1 MTIDHLIF
9 DTTDAET
16 VADTHSVGA
25 YVRSGESGALVTH
38 HSLQKPNAITFA
50 FVDADVIVG
59 DDSITEASHG
69 LQTGDKIQLTSS
81 GVLPAGLALAT
92 DYYVIRVDA
101 NTIKLAISAHNAEW
115 NIPVDITAAAGGGT
129 HTVTGV
135 EVEGRSLD
143 VWISNPSIAIND
155 GGGII
160 TVDGTVELGATTLA
174 ALETITVEQGTSP
187 WVIGDGGGSI
197 TVDGTVAISGDVNVT
212 QGTSPWVVS
221 GTVTATDAA
230 NYAEDSAHTSG
241 DIGKFMLAVRN
252 DADTSLVSANGD
264 YAPLQVDENGFL
276 KVRAE
281 VTVEAGDAEFLED
294 SAHVS
299 GDTGLHML
307 AVRQD
312 TLAAS
317 TSADGDYS
325 SLKVNADGSLYTFLT
340 GSDPL
345 TVNDASLALTAIAS
359 AAETLDAV
367 NTAQNIIV
375 SPLANRKYLW
385 IYNNDNKKAFIGQ
398 SGVTAAN
405 GFPVSPGAY
414 MELRAGA
421 AIDIEFVSDK
431 LNHEI
436 RTLELS

>member
-1 MTIDHLIF
+1 MIDHLIF
-9 DTTDAET
+9 DTTSLQT
-16 VADTHSVGA
+16 VEDTHSVGA
-25 YVRSGESGALVTH
+25 YVRSGKSGALVTH
-38 HSLQKPNAITFA
+38 HSLQKPNATTFQ
-50 FVDADVIVG
+50 FVDADVDPG
-59 DDSITEASHG
+59 TDSITENAHG
-69 LQTGDKIQLTSS
+69 LQTGEKIQLTSS

-92 DYYVIRVDA
+92 DYYVIRVSA
-101 NTIKLAISAHNAEW
+101 NVIKLASSEYNAEW

-129 HTVTGV
+129 HTLTGV

-212 QGTSPWVVS
+212 QGTSPWVVQA
-221 GTVTATDAA
+221 GAEK
-230 NYAEDSAHTSG
+230 AEDSVHTSG
-241 DIGKFMLAVRN
+241 DIGNFMLAVRH
-252 DADTSLVSANGD
+252 DANTSLVSADGD
-264 YAPLQVDENGFL
+264 YAPLQVDAAGRL
-276 KVRAE
+276 KVVAE
-281 VTVEAGDAEFLED
+281 VTVEAGDAEYLED
-294 SAHVS
+294 SAHTNA
-299 GDTGLHML
+299 DAGLHML

-312 TLAAS
+312 TLASSVS
-317 TSADGDYS
+317 TDGDYA
-325 SLKVNADGSLYTFLT
+325 SLKVNADGRLYVDVGTVM
-340 GSDPL
+340 
-345 TVNDASLALTAIAS
+345 VNDAALANIAIAS
-359 AAETLDAV
+359 AAETLDVV
-367 NTAQNIIV
+367 NTAQNIIA
-375 SPLANRKYLW
+375 SPLTNRKYLW

-405 GFPVSPGAY
+405 GFPVSPGSY

-421 AIDIEFVSDK
+421 AVDIEFVSDK